1 MPDSTPAEE
10 RPAETGTPRP
20 HVDSAQT
27 GAGPEMRRLH
37 PATILI
43 ELLRRIGSFAY
54 IILLALLADFLGE
67 RRGSD
72 WTEVAISGV
81 LVLGAA
87 GAVLR
92 YVSVRFG
99 IDNQRLVIRSG
110 ILNRQVRTIPLD
122 RIQNIDLRRG
132 VLHRLLRVV
141 DVSIETAAGGRAEAE
156 LSALSEAEAERL
168 KAELLEVRQ
177 HAAGIAPEA
186 HEAHMPLTEAH
197 EGEVIWRAS
206 LSDLLLAGATENR
219 AGLIVAGLAGL
230 WYTFGAALQ
239 GRFAE
244 QFQRTYENWLGAGGR
259 GTALLIIAGITLLI
273 VAGWLVSIVLAVVR
287 YYGFV
292 LRRRGNDLRRR
303 YGLFTQFETVLP
315 LGRIQLLRI
324 EAPWPRRLLRCCS
337 VYVETAASVLEAEGG
352 GSAALSPLVRW
363 RRLPALCREV
373 FPELDLEQVTWNPV
387 SRLTIRRGMIRYTVA
402 GLIVLGLASLYL
414 HGYALWGLPVVF
426 VLALGAAYAR
436 FRALGYAEQGQFV
449 LARAGVWTRR
459 IWVVPDS
466 KVQFVS
472 VSQSPFQRR
481 LKLANLEVQTAGS
494 RVTKEA
500 RVIDLPAAKA
510 EAMQDALADR
520 ANAYGAWQPEGV

>member
-1 MPDSTPAEE
+1 MVV
-10 RPAETGTPRP
+10 G
-20 HVDSAQT
+20 
-27 GAGPEMRRLH
+27 LK
-37 PATILI
+37 
-43 ELLRRIGSFAY
+43 
-54 IILLALLADFLGE
+54 LGE
-67 RRGSD
+67 
-72 WTEVAISGV
+72 
-81 LVLGAA
+81 
-87 GAVLR
+87 
-92 YVSVRFG
+92 
-99 IDNQRLVIRSG
+99 
-110 ILNRQVRTIPLD
+110 
-122 RIQNIDLRRG
+122 
-132 VLHRLLRVV
+132 
-141 DVSIETAAGGRAEAE
+141 
-156 LSALSEAEAERL
+156 
-168 KAELLEVRQ
+168 
-177 HAAGIAPEA
+177 
-186 HEAHMPLTEAH
+186 TEAH

-373 FPELDLEQVTWNPV
+373 FPELDLEQVT
-387 SRLTIRRGMIRYTVA
+387 G
-402 GLIVLGLASLYL
+402 
-414 HGYALWGLPVVF
+414 
-426 VLALGAAYAR
+426 
-436 FRALGYAEQGQFV
+436 
-449 LARAGVWTRR
+449 TR
-459 IWVVPDS
+459 
-466 KVQFVS
+466 
-472 VSQSPFQRR
+472 
-481 LKLANLEVQTAGS
+481 
-494 RVTKEA
+494 
-500 RVIDLPAAKA
+500 
-510 EAMQDALADR
+510 
-520 ANAYGAWQPEGV
+520 

>member
-1 MPDSTPAEE
+1 MPDSSPPEE

-27 GAGPEMRRLH
+27 GDGAVMRRLH

-43 ELLRRIGSFAY
+43 EVLRRIGSFAY
-54 IILLALLADFLGE
+54 IVLIALLADFLGE

-72 WTEVAISGV
+72 WTEVAILGV

-99 IDNQRLVIRSG
+99 IGNQRLVIRSG

-132 VLHRLLRVV
+132 ILHRALRVV

-168 KAELLEVRQ
+168 KAELLETRQ
-177 HAAGIAPEA
+177 QAAGTSPEA
-186 HEAHMPLTEAH
+186 EAHKTPTEAD

-219 AGLIVAGLAGL
+219 AGVIVAGLAGL

-244 QFQRTYENWLGAGGR
+244 QFQRTYESWLGAGGR
-259 GTALLIIAGITLLI
+259 GTAFLIIAGITLLI

-324 EAPWPRRLLRCCS
+324 QAPWPRRLLRCCS

-373 FPELDLEQVTWNPV
+373 FPELDLEQVKWNSV

-426 VLALGAAYAR
+426 ILARGAAYAR

-459 IWVVPDS
+459 IWVVPHS

-494 RVTKEA
+494 RVIKEA
-500 RVIDLPAAKA
+500 RVIDLPAAEA
-510 EAMQDALADR
+510 EALQDALADR